1 MGEMQEGEAR
11 AGQSYT
17 DTPARVAFRRFAL
30 ATVITYVRTASTT
43 FFACPLCRKFACTW
57 WASSH
62 SNALILWDCYPHT
75 SAPGRSSTMKS
86 HSRHVLPAALAV
98 LAFLAIASVAAGI
111 GIALPAYRAD
121 LSAARERATMSQI
134 AQTPCGPIEYS
145 SVGQGDPVLV
155 VHGAGG
161 GFDQGQYFAAPLAA
175 HGFRVIAMSRCGYLR
190 TPLAADSS
198 AEAQA
203 AAHACLLDALQ
214 IGKAAVLGA
223 SAGAPSAI
231 QFALRTPQRLAALI
245 LLVPAAYVPRPQNA
259 ASMRTPVGTQWM
271 FDTALKSDLL
281 YWTLTRIAPQ
291 TLTRTILATPPEL
304 VARSSPDEQRR
315 IREVLGQ
322 ILPVSERRRGLINDA
337 AVVSSLPRYDL
348 ERVAAPTLVI
358 STQDDL
364 YGTFD
369 VAKYTAQHIPGAR
382 FIGYATGGHL
392 LVGRQPEVMTEIE
405 TFLKLHCGRNPPPA
419 HT

>member
-190 TPLAADSS
+190 TPASS
-198 AEAQA
+198 MRFRSV
-203 AAHACLLDALQ
+203 
-214 IGKAAVLGA
+214 K
-223 SAGAPSAI
+223 
-231 QFALRTPQRLAALI
+231 PQSS
-245 LLVPAAYVPRPQNA
+245 VPRRVRLRRYNSPCA
-259 ASMRTPVGTQWM
+259 RLSAWRPSSCLSLLPTCHDRRTRP
-271 FDTALKSDLL
+271 
-281 YWTLTRIAPQ
+281 RC
-291 TLTRTILATPPEL
+291 EL
-304 VARSSPDEQRR
+304 P
-315 IREVLGQ
+315 
-322 ILPVSERRRGLINDA
+322 
-337 AVVSSLPRYDL
+337 
-348 ERVAAPTLVI
+348 
-358 STQDDL
+358 
-364 YGTFD
+364 
-369 VAKYTAQHIPGAR
+369 
-382 FIGYATGGHL
+382 
-392 LVGRQPEVMTEIE
+392 
-405 TFLKLHCGRNPPPA
+405 
-419 HT
+419 